1 MGVCIP
7 TTVIV
12 DPVDG
17 NLHDFQSVAV
27 ISTVSMNNLGLCH
40 CAVIPTSGIPGI
52 CTYNFDRHQ
61 QTALHR
67 GCSNTYAG

>member
-1 MGVCIP
+1 MSVCIP

-27 ISTVSMNNLGLCH
+27 ISTVSMNNLVPLSLC
-40 CAVIPTSGIPGI
+40 CDS
-52 CTYNFDRHQ
+52 YK
-61 QTALHR
+61 
-67 GCSNTYAG
+67 